1 PAVAHPLIRD
11 AEACYR
17 SSSFAVELAKRHGT
31 RLHVLHLTSKR
42 ELELFEDKPLV
53 DKRITAEV
61 CLHHLLFDD
70 RDYHRLG
77 HQIKCNPAIKT

>member
-1 PAVAHPLIRD
+1 
-11 AEACYR
+11 
-17 SSSFAVELAKRHGT
+17 
-31 RLHVLHLTSKR
+31 HVLHLTSKR

-77 HQIKCNPAIKT
+77 HQIKCNPAIKTRADRDALRQALLSDRLDVIGSDHAPH